1 MRLRLLLCLLLAA
14 LALGPVAFSPSAASA
29 VGSTIEVPE
38 SCDINHFNLITWF
51 PEVIEC
57 PVCKTKNVFLQVGS
71 YGNYIYHYPT
81 KYQLIFWPFTD
92 SPSWYSCKKCRY
104 TSFMGSFSTPPADK
118 LDDLRKVLA
127 AVSLPEQK
135 DMSEKDA
142 REHPPYLA
150 LPVSARMLVA
160 EKVQRTLGETDEE
173 FWSHFYRVLGYHFA
187 EEQKSG
193 EADEAREKALA
204 ITEKMLADKKNDG
217 QRKELL
223 YVAGAMKHFLSDDEA
238 AKKLLMAASTLTF
251 SNKQLDDEQNKNYD
265 EYLSTLI
272 KEYLDMLNKGE
283 GPAKMKDKSA
293 H

>member
-1 MRLRLLLCLLLAA
+1 MKPRPLLCLLVA
-14 LALGPVAFSPSAASA
+14 LSLSPVAGSPSAASP
-29 VGSTIEVPE
+29 VESTIAVSE
-38 SCDINHFNLITWF
+38 SCDISHFTLITWF

-104 TSFMGSFSTPPADK
+104 TAFMGSFSYAPTDK
-118 LDDLRKVLA
+118 LDDLRKMLA
-127 AVSLPEQK
+127 TVSLPLQK
-135 DMSEKDA
+135 EMSEKDS

-160 EKVQRTLGETDEE
+160 EKVQRTLGETGDE
-173 FWSHFYRVLGYHFA
+173 FWNHFYRVLGYHFA

-193 EADEAREKALA
+193 EADEARQKALA

-223 YVAGAMKHFLSDDEA
+223 YLAGAMKHFLREDEA
-238 AKKLLMAASTLTF
+238 AKKLLTAASTLTF

-272 KEYLDMLNKGE
+272 KEYLDMLDKGE